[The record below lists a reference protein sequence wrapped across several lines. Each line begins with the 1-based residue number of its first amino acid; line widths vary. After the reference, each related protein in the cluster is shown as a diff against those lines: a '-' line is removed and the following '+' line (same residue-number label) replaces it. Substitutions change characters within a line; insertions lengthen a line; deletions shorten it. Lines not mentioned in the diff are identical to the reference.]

1 MRRGEQEDGR
11 GFEAKGGDLLF
22 SVNGMPTTGM
32 LPRDIARLIIGID
45 ETHMLLSHYE
55 SLLSGAGCALRASLS
70 PKP

>member
-32 LPRDIARLIIGID
+32 LPRDIAHLLIGID
-45 ETHMLLSHYE
+45 ETHILLSHYE
-55 SLLSGAGCALRASLS
+55 S
-70 PKP
+70 KPSFCRWACSKSKPFP